1 MARPIAPP
9 DALRCDANAFVAV
22 DVETAN
28 GDAGSICQIGFAR
41 FANGRLVDNWSWLVH
56 PQTYFSAGN
65 IAIHGIRPG
74 DVTHAPDWATVH
86 ERVAEAL
93 AGRIVVSHTAFDVT
107 AITRACLIHGRAPI
121 SARWLDSVRV
131 ARRAFPELKTRG
143 GHGLASLKRHLGLD
157 FAHHDAGEDARAAGQ
172 VVAAAVAATGLSVAD
187 WLIAA
192 HRPARAV
199 IAEWEASRPLI

>member
-1 MARPIAPP
+1 MARPIAAPEGLCLDP
-9 DALRCDANAFVAV
+9 NAFVAV

-41 FANGRLVDNWSWLVH
+41 FTEGKLVENWSWLVH

-74 DVTHAPDWATVH
+74 DVTHAPDWAAIH
-86 ERVAEAL
+86 ERVAAVL

-107 AITRACLIHGRAPI
+107 AITRACLAHGRPMI
-121 SARWLDSVRV
+121 EARWLDSVRV
-131 ARRAFPELKTRG
+131 ARRAFPELKSRG
-143 GHGLASLKRHLGLD
+143 GHGLASLKRHLALD

-172 VVAAAVAATGLSVAD
+172 VVAAAVRATGLSVSD
-187 WLIAA
+187 WLTAA
-192 HRPARAV
+192 HRPAAALAAERGASGGAV
-199 IAEWEASRPLI
+199 

>member
-1 MARPIAPP
+1 MARPIEPP
-9 DALRCDANAFVAV
+9 ERLRLDSNAFVAI

-41 FANGRLVDNWSWLVH
+41 FARGQLVDNWSWLVH

-74 DVTHAPDWATVH
+74 DVTHAPDWAAIH
-86 ERVAEAL
+86 ARVAEVL
-93 AGRIVVSHTAFDVT
+93 AGQIVVSHTAFDVT
-107 AITRACLIHGRAPI
+107 AITRACLAHDRPCID
-121 SARWLDSVRV
+121 ARWLDSVRV

-143 GHGLASLKRHLGLD
+143 GHGLASLKQHLKLD

-172 VVAAAVAATGLSVAD
+172 VVAAAVRATGLSVAE
-187 WLIAA
+187 WLTAA
-192 HRPARAV
+192 HRPAQAV
-199 IAEWEASRPLI
+199 IAEYEAARQLI

>member
-1 MARPIAPP
+1 MARPIAAP
-9 DALRCDANAFVAV
+9 DGLRLDPNAFVAV

-41 FANGRLVDNWSWLVH
+41 FAEGQLVENWSWLVH

-74 DVTHAPDWATVH
+74 DVTHAPDWAAIH
-86 ERVAEAL
+86 DRVADVM
-93 AGRIVVSHTAFDVT
+93 AGQIVVSHTAFDVT
-107 AITRACLIHGRAPI
+107 AITRACLAHGCPVIDAQ
-121 SARWLDSVRV
+121 WLDSVRV

-143 GHGLASLKRHLGLD
+143 GHGLASLKRHLKLD

-172 VVAAAVAATGLSVAD
+172 VVAAAVRATGLSVTD
-187 WLIAA
+187 WLTEA
-192 HRPARAV
+192 HRPAQAV
-199 IAEWEASRPLI
+199 IAEYEAARQLI